1 MESRKIVLKNL
12 FTGQQWR
19 NRHREQT
26 YGHGERGRDGEMY
39 GKSNMET
46 YISTCKIDS
55 QWEFAVWLR
64 KLKQGLCINLEGQDG
79 EGDGKEFQKGGDT
92 YIYTYG

>member
-1 MESRKIVLKNL
+1 MVLNNL

-26 YGHGERGRDGEMY
+26 YGHGERGGEGEMY

-46 YISTCKIDS
+46 YITICKIDS
-55 QWEFAVWLR
+55 QREVAVCLR
-64 KLKQGLCINLEGQDG
+64 KLKQGLCINLNRWDE
-79 EGDGKEFQKGGDT
+79 EGDGWEFQKGGD
-92 YIYTYG
+92 ICIPMADSC